1 MIAMTY
7 GGIYVAKVAF
17 GSKDNQTV
25 KAFLEAESYPGPSLI
40 IAYSHC
46 IAHGYDLAQGAE
58 QQKLAV
64 DSGHWPLFRFD
75 PRRTEKGE
83 NPLQLDSGS
92 PKVPLGQYVRN
103 ETRFRMIEQAHPE
116 AFKQLLETSQH
127 EITSRYSVYE
137 QLAKLSMPGK

>member
-1 MIAMTY
+1 M
-7 GGIYVAKVAF
+7 
-17 GSKDNQTV
+17 
-25 KAFLEAESYPGPSLI
+25 
-40 IAYSHC
+40 
-46 IAHGYDLAQGAE
+46 GAE

-83 NPLQLDSGS
+83 NPLQMDSGA

-103 ETRFRMIEQAHPE
+103 ETRYRMIEQAHPE
-116 AFKQLLETSQH
+116 AFKQLLETSQR